1 MHLLSYH
8 DTILH
13 LFQALVKSFERHRKI
28 LNTAIVPIDSIGNS
42 CYTLIRNKYE
52 TEKLMIYSNP
62 SFETEK
68 HTHAFGAMLWWA
80 VSLISMFTVG
90 TGVTAIGLCGAS
102 VLKITSTFLQDN
114 MVIVLMLFFAVA
126 IIIFFIGL
134 LRFASV
140 LTTSYKFDGNTII
153 KGTLA
158 VRGGLI
164 SKITANTDFEF
175 VRANFD
181 TDRYKKTIY
190 ENAVLTGETKR
201 YLKYS
206 SNGRTIK
213 ILKIYDSMP
222 DLRIAEN
229 TVKKS
234 VASRVIKRAALV
246 FAIFLALEITD
257 LCIGY
262 GKNDE
267 VNGNISQSNAAVEK
281 ILTGN
286 GFTMQKIS
294 NIVYLYTKSTAD
306 NSRTSKLRIV
316 YNKSGN
322 IDKSE
327 VEMFI
332 ESENDIL
339 ALENLLKVFCKSQST
354 DEFISD
360 VRKQLDGES
369 TNAKLTLDNGQV
381 LRLGTSGGY
390 TEVHTSR

>member
-1 MHLLSYH
+1 MQLLSYH

-28 LNTAIVPIDSIGNS
+28 LNTAIVPIDSIGNR

-90 TGVTAIGLCGAS
+90 TGITAIGLCGAS

-114 MVIVLMLFFAVA
+114 TVIVLMLFFAVA

-140 LTTSYKFDGNTII
+140 LTTSYKFDGNTIV

-158 VRGGLI
+158 ARGGLI

-181 TDRYKKTIY
+181 TARYKKTIY

-229 TVKKS
+229 TVNKS
-234 VASRVIKRAALV
+234 VASRVIKRVVLV

-262 GKNDE
+262 SKNDE
-267 VNGNISQSNAAVEK
+267 VNGNISESNATVEK
-281 ILTGN
+281 ILTEN
-286 GFTMQKIS
+286 GYTMQKIS

-316 YNKSGN
+316 YDKSGN

-339 ALENLLKVFCKSQST
+339 ALENLLKVFCKTQST

>member
-28 LNTAIVPIDSIGNS
+28 LNTAIVPLDSIVNG
-42 CYTLIRNKYE
+42 CYTLKRNKYE

-114 MVIVLMLFFAVA
+114 TIIVLMLFFAVA

-158 VRGGLI
+158 ARGGLI

-234 VASRVIKRAALV
+234 VASRVIKRAVLV

-257 LCIGY
+257 LCFGY

-267 VNGNISQSNAAVEK
+267 VNGNISQSNATVEK
-281 ILTGN
+281 ILTEN
-286 GFTMQKIS
+286 GYTMQKIS

-316 YNKSGN
+316 YDKSGN

-354 DEFISD
+354 DEFISA

-369 TNAKLTLDNGQV
+369 ANAKLTLDNGQL

>member
-1 MHLLSYH
+1 
-8 DTILH
+8 
-13 LFQALVKSFERHRKI
+13 
-28 LNTAIVPIDSIGNS
+28 
-42 CYTLIRNKYE
+42 
-52 TEKLMIYSNP
+52 
-62 SFETEK
+62 
-68 HTHAFGAMLWWA
+68 
-80 VSLISMFTVG
+80 
-90 TGVTAIGLCGAS
+90 
-102 VLKITSTFLQDN
+102 
-114 MVIVLMLFFAVA
+114 
-126 IIIFFIGL
+126 
-134 LRFASV
+134 
-140 LTTSYKFDGNTII
+140 
-153 KGTLA
+153 
-158 VRGGLI
+158 
-164 SKITANTDFEF
+164 
-175 VRANFD
+175 
-181 TDRYKKTIY
+181 
-190 ENAVLTGETKR
+190 
-201 YLKYS
+201 
-206 SNGRTIK
+206 
-213 ILKIYDSMP
+213 MP

-267 VNGNISQSNAAVEK
+267 VNGNISESNATVEK
-281 ILTGN
+281 ILTESGY
-286 GFTMQKIS
+286 TMQKIS

-316 YNKSGN
+316 YDKSGN

-381 LRLGTSGGY
+381 LRLGTSGSY

>member
-1 MHLLSYH
+1 
-8 DTILH
+8 
-13 LFQALVKSFERHRKI
+13 
-28 LNTAIVPIDSIGNS
+28 
-42 CYTLIRNKYE
+42 
-52 TEKLMIYSNP
+52 MIYSNP

-68 HTHAFGAMLWWA
+68 HTHAFGAMLWWV

-90 TGVTAIGLCGAS
+90 IGVTAIGLCGAS

-114 MVIVLMLFFAVA
+114 TVIVLMLFFAVA

-134 LRFASV
+134 LRFTSV

-158 VRGGLI
+158 ARGGLI

-229 TVKKS
+229 TVNKS

-262 GKNDE
+262 SKNDE
-267 VNGNISQSNAAVEK
+267 VNGNISQSNATVEK
-281 ILTGN
+281 ILTEN

-316 YNKSGN
+316 YDKSGN

-339 ALENLLKVFCKSQST
+339 VLENLLKDFCKSQST

-369 TNAKLTLDNGQV
+369 TNAKLTLDNGQA